1 MKVNRNQIKLLFR
14 FHEENEKK
22 KIQHTKFQVKI
33 TLFSFQWVEAMQ
45 KFTEAAEL
53 IDAESRMKKTM

>member
-1 MKVNRNQIKLLFR
+1 MFKTNFLM
-14 FHEENEKK
+14 
-22 KIQHTKFQVKI
+22 I
-33 TLFSFQWVEAMQ
+33 TSFCLQFQWVEAMQ